1 VSVVQFVSSVSALT
15 AVVRAAGLS
24 GDTLLGLVMVLD
36 LAVRFRRQAAGAVL
50 ASKLTGRGCFS
61 GA

>member
-1 VSVVQFVSSVSALT
+1 
-15 AVVRAAGLS
+15 
-24 GDTLLGLVMVLD
+24 MVLD

-50 ASKLTGRGCFS
+50 ASKLTRRGCFS